1 MIAEYCTIDTKNI
14 HQEDRMSPMMR
25 RMMRRG
31 IRRTTR
37 RMIRGTA
44 LIAGSAVTWAMI
56 GNIRLREAD
65 LMRIRQS
72 SGVDPEEMSEEE
84 LKQAMQ
90 KLGIKE
96 LKVD

>member
-1 MIAEYCTIDTKNI
+1 
-14 HQEDRMSPMMR
+14 MSPMMR

-90 KLGIKE
+90 KLDIKE

>member
-1 MIAEYCTIDTKNI
+1 
-14 HQEDRMSPMMR
+14 MSPFGMR

-31 IRRTTR
+31 MRATR
-37 RMIRGTA
+37 RIMRGTA
-44 LIAGSAVTWAMI
+44 MLAGRAVAWAMI
-56 GNIRLREAD
+56 GNIRVREAD

-72 SGVDPEEMSEEE
+72 TGMDPQEMTEEE
-84 LKQAMQ
+84 LKDAMQ

>member
-1 MIAEYCTIDTKNI
+1 
-14 HQEDRMSPMMR
+14 MSPFGMR

-31 IRRTTR
+31 MRTTR
-37 RMIRGTA
+37 RLMRGTA

-56 GNIRLREAD
+56 GNIRMREAD
-65 LMRIRQS
+65 MMRIRQS
-72 SGVDPEEMSEEE
+72 TGVDPQEMTEEE
-84 LKQAMQ
+84 LKDAMQ

>member
-1 MIAEYCTIDTKNI
+1 
-14 HQEDRMSPMMR
+14 MSPLMR

-31 IRRTTR
+31 MRRTTR

-44 LIAGSAVTWAMI
+44 MLAGSAVSWAMI
-56 GNIRLREAD
+56 GNIRMREAD
-65 LMRIRQS
+65 LLRIRQT
-72 SGVDPEEMSEEE
+72 SGMNPEEMTEEE

>member
-1 MIAEYCTIDTKNI
+1 
-14 HQEDRMSPMMR
+14 
-25 RMMRRG
+25 MRRG
-31 IRRTTR
+31 MRRTTR

-44 LIAGSAVTWAMI
+44 MLAGSAVSWAMI
-56 GNIRLREAD
+56 GNIRMREAD
-65 LMRIRQS
+65 LLRIRQT
-72 SGVDPEEMSEEE
+72 SGMNPEEMTEEE

>member
-1 MIAEYCTIDTKNI
+1 
-14 HQEDRMSPMMR
+14 MSPLMG

-31 IRRTTR
+31 MRRTTR

-44 LIAGSAVTWAMI
+44 MLAGSAVSWAMI
-56 GNIRLREAD
+56 GNIRMREAD
-65 LMRIRQS
+65 LLRIRQT
-72 SGVDPEEMSEEE
+72 SGMNPEEMTEEE